1 MRCCEGSSVPGL
13 IGTALRALPLLG
25 FLMLVCLGFLGF
37 LAIPAVGEALGPL
50 TCAADERMVS
60 QTSSYSLPGRH
71 GTSVTYFCE
80 GPGGARP
87 MGFFDTFLAGLK
99 VYVLFFL
106 VVVWPLVTLRRY
118 RRAARELRLKERGIP
133 ATARILAARP
143 TSWRINGRPV
153 VELELEVAAQG
164 HPPATKRVRRPI
176 PELLMPHIQPGMV
189 LHGLADP
196 ENPQEVMID
205 FSRQAEAGSAQ
216 RKGGTEQQPRKDGSV
231 EALRALKTMLEEGL
245 IDAGEYELKKQQILG
260 RM

>member
-1 MRCCEGSSVPGL
+1 MPSL

-60 QTSSYSLPGRH
+60 QTSRYSLPGRH

-80 GPGGARP
+80 SPSGARP

-99 VYVLFFL
+99 VYLLFFL
-106 VVVWPLVTLRRY
+106 VVVWPLLTLWRY
-118 RRAARELRLKERGIP
+118 RRGARELRLKERGIP

-153 VELELEVAAQG
+153 VELELEVTAQG
-164 HPPATKRVRRPI
+164 YPPATKKVRRPI

-205 FSRQAEAGSAQ
+205 FSRQAETASAQ
-216 RKGGTEQQPRKDGSV
+216 GKGRTEKRPGEDGSID
-231 EALRALKTMLEEGL
+231 ALRALKTMLDEGL
-245 IDAGEYELKKQQILG
+245 IDAEEYEMKKQQILS